1 MQLVVSNAQG
11 VYSALRAANNKVSAE
26 VKVAVL
32 MVYEQVAEAQGTG
45 MPSW

>member
-1 MQLVVSNAQG
+1 MFNARE

-32 MVYEQVAEAQGTG
+32 MAYEQVPEALCYY
-45 MPSW
+45 